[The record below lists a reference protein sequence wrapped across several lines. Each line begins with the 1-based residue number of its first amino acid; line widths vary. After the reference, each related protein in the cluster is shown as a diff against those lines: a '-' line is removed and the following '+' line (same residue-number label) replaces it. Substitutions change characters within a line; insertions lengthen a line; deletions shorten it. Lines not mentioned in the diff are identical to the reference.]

1 MYIFPLNYSIISEKL
16 LIQINIFIEQEFKMF
31 LYDQKN
37 TDINNKLSNAMKFG
51 TIAIQVKQLMLSSK
65 VNDLTIPENLND
77 NNLID

>member
-1 MYIFPLNYSIISEKL
+1 
-16 LIQINIFIEQEFKMF
+16 MF